1 MMQFQMWYIILNV
14 FERWWLLELISNKYR
29 SRRPIKTRESG
40 AVLTYALKLI
50 RACIGFAFLWALIG
64 LKNSLQQFNQSDEK
78 LTSNRDLVT
87 RNFPRSDCLLWFL
100 WFWF

>member
-1 MMQFQMWYIILNV
+1 MMQFQIWYIILNV
-14 FERWWLLELISNKYR
+14 FERWWLSELISNKYR

-50 RACIGFAFLWALIG
+50 RACISFAFLRALIG

-87 RNFPRSDCLLWFL
+87 RNFPRPVFLLWFL
-100 WFWF
+100 

>member
-1 MMQFQMWYIILNV
+1 MWYIILNV
-14 FERWWLLELISNKYR
+14 FERWWLSELISNKYR
-29 SRRPIKTRESG
+29 SRRPIKTHESG

-78 LTSNRDLVT
+78 LTSNRDLGHSK
-87 RNFPRSDCLLWFL
+87 FPAPCLFAVISLVL
-100 WFWF
+100 VLRQ

>member
-50 RACIGFAFLWALIG
+50 RACIGFAFLRALIG

-87 RNFPRSDCLLWFL
+87 RNFPRSDFLLWFL
-100 WFWF
+100 

>member
-1 MMQFQMWYIILNV
+1 MWYIILNV
-14 FERWWLLELISNKYR
+14 FERWWLSELISNEYR

-50 RACIGFAFLWALIG
+50 RACISFAFLRALIG

-87 RNFPRSDCLLWFL
+87 RNFPRPVCLLWFL
-100 WFWF
+100 